1 MTNQENPQ
9 KARVNVSITGDHA
22 ENLELLRTLMER
34 RMNKRLSIARVIK
47 ELTKEALEAE
57 LVVR

>member
-1 MTNQENPQ
+1 MTNQENPS

>member
-1 MTNQENPQ
+1 MTNQEIPS
-9 KARVNVSITGDHA
+9 KARVNVCITGDHA